1 MKFDT
6 LIIGGGLA
14 GLISGIKLCKQ
25 NKKCA
30 IVSSGQS
37 ALHFCSGSFDLLN
50 TLPDG
55 SIVTNPQEGI
65 RSLIEQKNEH
75 PYAKIGEAKIVE
87 LIEEAKK
94 LFKELEIPFISF
106 EENHYRITP
115 IGEIKPTWLSINYF
129 ATSKSLEE
137 MPWKNVAI
145 FNMTGFLDFYPEFI
159 ASGLRKKGVK
169 TSIHLFTLPSL
180 ERLRKSP
187 SELRSSN
194 MTNIMDQLN
203 PEEFQ
208 LLVSTLREGS
218 SDADVIV
225 LPAILGLKSDTV
237 ITQLEKEVGKQIL
250 LIPTL
255 PPSVIGI
262 KLQQHLVKQFQRLG
276 GEYMLGDSINKAEI
290 ENNKITKLYSF
301 NHGDIPFIA
310 KDIILATGSYFSQGL
325 ISTRERIYEPIF
337 GLDINYDTN
346 RSNWY
351 DKNVYNE
358 QPYMTFGIK
367 TNKDFNGLMDG
378 KPIENLRV
386 IGAGLESFNPIKEG
400 SGGGVSIMTALNVAD
415 LILRK

>member
-65 RSLIEQKNEH
+65 ISLIEQKNEH

-208 LLVSTLREGS
+208 LLVSALREGS
-218 SDADVIV
+218 SDADVIM

-290 ENNKITKLYSF
+290 ENSKITKLYSF